1 MTRRRGEE
9 EEEEAEEAKE
19 KEEKEEA
26 LKKQNLHTGVRKNSA
41 GCPRIPQH
49 DSCSYRSFAL
59 PVARPPLPSTTPRRH
74 TITVPRSPR
83 FALPPSLRPT
93 LCQRIHL
100 SIDCWAPIR
109 MHTHGRPPNTHTLS
123 LSLSPTL
130 LSAPQYL
137 LAEQHP
143 YQAWTSNHTA
153 VRPTLACT
161 RTVLDARGVSHGAE
175 FTQCSVYPP
184 SS

>member
-1 MTRRRGEE
+1 MHRPLATT
-9 EEEEAEEAKE
+9 
-19 KEEKEEA
+19 
-26 LKKQNLHTGVRKNSA
+26 HTGTAQDTPDAPGYPRIPSKKSA
-41 GCPRIPQH
+41 GNPMIPQH

-123 LSLSPTL
+123 LSLPPFSRHHSIFLRSSTL
-130 LSAPQYL
+130 IRLGHQTTPPCARRL
-137 LAEQHP
+137 H
-143 YQAWTSNHTA
+143 
-153 VRPTLACT
+153 
-161 RTVLDARGVSHGAE
+161 ARG
-175 FTQCSVYPP
+175 P
-184 SS
+184 S